1 MLLKVFRPK
10 LIDYINISKVLDNYR
25 RRCKCTSGEII
36 DIKYIRYVSPFSF
49 LPFLFNPVPNFSLIP
64 HVRKISEP
72 PPRGHLSKFKI
83 C

>member
-49 LPFLFNPVPNFSLIP
+49 LPFLIQPSTKFFINPA
-64 HVRKISEP
+64 
-72 PPRGHLSKFKI
+72 